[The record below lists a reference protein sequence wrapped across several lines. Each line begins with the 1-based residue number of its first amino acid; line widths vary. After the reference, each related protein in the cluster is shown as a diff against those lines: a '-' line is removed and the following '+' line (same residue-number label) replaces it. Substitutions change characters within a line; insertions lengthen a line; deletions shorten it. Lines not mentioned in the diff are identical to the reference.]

1 MARTKSPLYINENPS
16 IYTQRQET
24 DGYIR
29 EWQSGSFRCQRFKNL
44 YRPRRQG
51 EAHRLFSPPRI
62 ERRLVGPIQ
71 PGCLVPFFALGR
83 FYIIGGESPSVY
95 AAFQYQLAVYETSV
109 SYKPISGPE
118 RVRDIR
124 HSQFYPILDQETFV
138 RNSVFVPEATCDRA
152 FTYMVV
158 VAPAVNTPI
167 IVPVCLAP
175 AAPAASFISS

>member
-51 EAHRLFSPPRI
+51 EAHRLFSPPRT

-83 FYIIGGESPSVY
+83 FYIVGGESPSVY
-95 AAFQYQLAVYETSV
+95 AAFQYQLGT
-109 SYKPISGPE
+109 PNFI
-118 RVRDIR
+118 
-124 HSQFYPILDQETFV
+124 QFLSKKHLFAIPYLLLKQLM
-138 RNSVFVPEATCDRA
+138 NSHLH
-152 FTYMVV
+152 
-158 VAPAVNTPI
+158 I
-167 IVPVCLAP
+167 W
-175 AAPAASFISS
+175 